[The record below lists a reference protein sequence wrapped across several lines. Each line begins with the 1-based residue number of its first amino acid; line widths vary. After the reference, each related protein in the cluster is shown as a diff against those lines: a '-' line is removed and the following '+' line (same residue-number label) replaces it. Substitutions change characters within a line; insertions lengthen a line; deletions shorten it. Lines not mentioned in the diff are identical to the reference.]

1 MVFILPDGY
10 TFIMGVSPKI
20 TQPKRIYKY
29 SCI

>member
-10 TFIMGVSPKI
+10 TFIMGVPQKI